1 MIKVSII
8 TVNFN
13 NLKGLQKTMESV
25 YSQKYSTMEYIIIDG
40 GSTDG
45 SKEFIQSHQDRLS
58 YWCSE
63 KDRGIYDGMNKGIA
77 KAKGE
82 YILFLNSGDYFCSQT
97 VLNDIFKDKIF
108 NDDLLIGRQL
118 YIDKSGRKG
127 ISPKLKVSDFSI
139 TYFLSSTIPHQAT
152 FIKRNLFE
160 KIGYYDTSYKVSAD
174 WVFWI
179 KAIVENKCTVQ
190 IINKKISYMEEGG
203 VSSDMSKCYTDMN
216 RYMDECISEGIIT
229 WEDIF
234 KYSVKGR
241 MHDYCRRNKLLSLL
255 NKIIIGI
262 GKRI

>member
-1 MIKVSII
+1 MKVSII

-13 NLKGLQKTMESV
+13 NLLGLRKTMQSV
-25 YSQKYSTMEYIIIDG
+25 FAQKYAAIEYIIIDG

-45 SKEFIQSHQDRLS
+45 SKEFIQSHQDKLS

-63 KDRGIYDGMNKGIA
+63 KDKGIYDGMNKGISNA
-77 KAKGE
+77 TGD
-82 YILFLNSGDYFCSQT
+82 YVLFLNSGDYFST
-97 VLNDIFKDKIF
+97 PNILNDIFEDKIF
-108 NDDLLIGRQL
+108 NEDLLIGNQL

-127 ISPKLKVSDFSI
+127 ISPKLRVSDFSI

-152 FIKRNLFE
+152 FIKRDLFDR
-160 KIGYYDTSYKVSAD
+160 IGYYDISYKVSAD

-179 KAIVENKCTVQ
+179 KATVENKCT
-190 IINKKISYMEEGG
+190 IRLINKKISYMEEGG
-203 VSSDMSKCYTDMN
+203 VSSDMSKCYSDMS
-216 RYMDECISEGIIT
+216 RYMDKCIYDGIIT
-229 WEDIF
+229 WEGIF

-241 MHDYCRRNKLLSLL
+241 MQDYCSRNKLLSFV